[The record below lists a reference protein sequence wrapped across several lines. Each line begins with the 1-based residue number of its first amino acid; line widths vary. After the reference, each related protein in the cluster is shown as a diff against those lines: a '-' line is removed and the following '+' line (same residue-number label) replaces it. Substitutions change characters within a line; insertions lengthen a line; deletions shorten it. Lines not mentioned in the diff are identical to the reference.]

1 MKGHWGCLTR
11 LFLRAFVLSGSLL
24 LFKILSPKDVFY
36 NLPRLAAA
44 LAPGAL
50 HGQLRSLHGD
60 MVTTA
65 APTAHFVMAMSSRK
79 LVVQLCLVSSASK
92 VATQVVGLPGL
103 RLGDHPSLT
112 ILSHTYEP
120 GFGSRQSWGSFV
132 SRPLVV
138 TVGMLTFP
146 SSTSYSSDVSW
157 KLGVKV
163 ESPFR
168 QIPVGTFPLQTQ
180 RLR

>member
-79 LVVQLCLVSSASK
+79 LVSTALSCLQRFEGRNSSGRAPRI
-92 VATQVVGLPGL
+92 T
-103 RLGDHPSLT
+103 
-112 ILSHTYEP
+112 
-120 GFGSRQSWGSFV
+120 SR
-132 SRPLVV
+132 
-138 TVGMLTFP
+138 
-146 SSTSYSSDVSW
+146 
-157 KLGVKV
+157 
-163 ESPFR
+163 
-168 QIPVGTFPLQTQ
+168 
-180 RLR
+180 